1 MFDKL
6 RKFKGISQLKKA
18 ALNIIVRS
26 KITNP
31 TSDANLIEVKQK
43 EALNEEI
50 DNLRRQFIAMDKD
63 QSGMITLEE
72 LKQAFNQMNFDL
84 DLAEVKHIVSEMDY
98 YGNGKIN
105 YSEFLAATLSASDTM
120 TDEML
125 WQVFK
130 TFDIDNTDFISQAN
144 LLEAFKRLGRDFL
157 VGEDEVRELIK
168 IHDIAHDGK
177 ISFDEFKS
185 MFTDKKKTAPA
196 EFDFEE
202 NDESVI
208 EIKDTRHL
216 GRYKQRA
223 HVVAQP
229 STLP

>member
-72 LKQAFNQMNFDL
+72 L
-84 DLAEVKHIVSEMDY
+84 
-98 YGNGKIN
+98 
-105 YSEFLAATLSASDTM
+105 
-120 TDEML
+120 
-125 WQVFK
+125 
-130 TFDIDNTDFISQAN
+130 
-144 LLEAFKRLGRDFL
+144 
-157 VGEDEVRELIK
+157 
-168 IHDIAHDGK
+168 
-177 ISFDEFKS
+177 
-185 MFTDKKKTAPA
+185 
-196 EFDFEE
+196 
-202 NDESVI
+202 
-208 EIKDTRHL
+208 
-216 GRYKQRA
+216 
-223 HVVAQP
+223 
-229 STLP
+229 